1 MNRKIYLLLVLCFLM
16 KGGLVYASA
25 DQEKAV
31 FQVLERVTG
40 NKDLSGKSFWR
51 KNVQNRILF
60 SNIIRKTGF
69 CMFPDQIMW
78 HCAVVSMII

>member
-1 MNRKIYLLLVLCFLM
+1 MNRKIYLLLVLCFLL

-40 NKDLSGKSFWR
+40 NKDLSGKI
-51 KNVQNRILF
+51 VQNRILF
-60 SNIIRKTGF
+60 SNIIRKMGF

>member
-1 MNRKIYLLLVLCFLM
+1 MNRKAYVLLVLCFLL
-16 KGGLVYASA
+16 KGGLVYASV
-25 DQEKAV
+25 DHEKAV

-40 NKDLSGKSFWR
+40 NKDLSGKIVLEKS
-51 KNVQNRILF
+51 VQNRILF
-60 SNIIRKTGF
+60 SNIIRKMGF